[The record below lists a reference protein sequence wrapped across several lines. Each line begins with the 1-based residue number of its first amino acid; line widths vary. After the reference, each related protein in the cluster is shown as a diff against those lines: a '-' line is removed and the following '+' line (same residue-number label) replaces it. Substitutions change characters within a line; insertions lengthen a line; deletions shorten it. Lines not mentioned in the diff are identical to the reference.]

1 MKGSNYHQIA
11 KQVNDQR
18 GSQND
23 SSLRFYSLLKEKSF
37 DEMTAVV
44 GKNLGLHAVIA
55 AGANIPQL
63 GPDRKI
69 LNLPTIMPSR
79 DPPK

>member
-1 MKGSNYHQIA
+1 
-11 KQVNDQR
+11 
-18 GSQND
+18 
-23 SSLRFYSLLKEKSF
+23 LLKEKSF